1 MLCSLAASGSA
12 LERREVSVQET
23 ARTWQVSR
31 DATRGWNQLGK
42 SMLSDN
48 WLWKI
53 LDLSDCDQTTSLSVT
68 SRTGDTHLLE
78 PQARATPL
86 LLPGQ
91 VLRGNRVTHL
101 LHCDMKARNKKC
113 LDTLLPP
120 WSKTHQ
126 CESKACLQ
134 AELNSLC
141 CTCFNNCSKHHQHQ
155 RLCMAY
161 ESPIILSGLTTV
173 LTSQHA
179 VSRPA
184 ISFQWAVRGTGDAS
198 VARRLQCPWG
208 MRTHRLLKPIWKFN
222 WKES

>member
-126 CESKACLQ
+126 WRVKLINGEQSLSPGRV
-134 AELNSLC
+134 EL
-141 CTCFNNCSKHHQHQ
+141 
-155 RLCMAY
+155 
-161 ESPIILSGLTTV
+161 TV
-173 LTSQHA
+173 LH
-179 VSRPA
+179 
-184 ISFQWAVRGTGDAS
+184 
-198 VARRLQCPWG
+198 
-208 MRTHRLLKPIWKFN
+208 LL
-222 WKES
+222 